1 MQRAV
6 VCALGVAIFAACAS
20 APSLPAKAGPDEVD
34 FYNPNAGLNPPA
46 GYESISPVQVEAD
59 PGTESTVIHRMLRA
73 EAAKI
78 GADAII
84 FESIRSNAEGQVGI
98 DLNRPEKLIG
108 RALAIYWPGGKP
120 TD

>member
-20 APSLPAKAGPDEVD
+20 APSLPAKAGPEEVD
-34 FYNPNAGLNPPA
+34 FYNPSVGLNPPA
-46 GYESISPVQVEAD
+46 GYETISPVRVEAD
-59 PGTESTVIHRMLRA
+59 LGTANDEIHRMLRA
-73 EAAKI
+73 EAAKL

-98 DLNRPEKLIG
+98 DMNRPEMLIG

-120 TD
+120 TE

>member
-20 APSLPAKAGPDEVD
+20 APSLPAKAGPEEVD

-46 GYESISPVQVEAD
+46 GYETISPIQVEAD
-59 PGTESTVIHRMLRA
+59 VGTANEEIYRMLRT
-73 EAAKI
+73 EAARL

-84 FESIRSNAEGQVGI
+84 LDSVRSNAEGQVGI

-120 TD
+120 TE